1 MYAQGERN
9 TAYSRVTEKFQ
20 GAAWRCMPRALIITL
35 QLILFSFHFISF
47 FSGAVAAAAEQL
59 RRCAHGNAFR
69 CVLIAR
75 IVLCYYFS
83 LLIRCRMF
91 ERNCRAVCSYSP
103 MFARLNHTKFRV
115 INNTLAYS
123 AFDSIIC
130 FAVR

>member
-1 MYAQGERN
+1 MRTRNNSTSERLHLIGRGLNRGFSGIEVGMYAQGERN
-9 TAYSRVTEKFQ
+9 TAYSRVTEKFL

-59 RRCAHGNAFR
+59 RRSAHGNAFR

-91 ERNCRAVCSYSP
+91 E
-103 MFARLNHTKFRV
+103 
-115 INNTLAYS
+115 
-123 AFDSIIC
+123 
-130 FAVR
+130 